1 MSARWLPLGN
11 GISIAT
17 TKTHTFGTDAVL
29 LAHFAS
35 PQDGENICDLGT
47 GCGIIPFLW
56 ARDGLNIS
64 VTGVDCQSEAI
75 ELANESKNRLDS
87 PTKLQFINADLC
99 EWTPT
104 APFSLIVCNP
114 PYFPQGNKRCTMSR
128 ARKLA
133 RQEGIGCTFDELC
146 QTVARTLGVNGR
158 FCFCHRPENAIQ
170 LKSHLSA
177 YGLSVKKTA
186 TVFHSIQNEPFL
198 WLCETVREPVDCV
211 STDTWILQENGVPTL
226 LYKQIYAPFFKESSL

>member
-1 MSARWLPLGN
+1 MPVRRLPLGN
-11 GISIAT
+11 GVSIAT
-17 TKTHTFGTDAVL
+17 TKAHTFGTDAVL
-29 LAHFAS
+29 LAYFAS

-56 ARDGLNIS
+56 ARDKLNVG
-64 VTGVDCQSEAI
+64 VTGVDCQAEAI
-75 ELANESKNRLDS
+75 DLANESKNRLDS
-87 PTKLQFINADLC
+87 PTKLQFITADFR

-104 APFSLIVCNP
+104 ASFSLIVCNP
-114 PYFPQGNKRCTMSR
+114 PYFPQGNERCTMSH
-128 ARKLA
+128 ARKIA

-146 QTVARTLGVNGR
+146 QTVARILDGNGR
-158 FCFCHRPENAIQ
+158 FCFCHRPENAFQ
-170 LKSHLSA
+170 LKSRLSA

-198 WLCETVREPVDCV
+198 WLCEAVRVPVDCIL
-211 STDTWILQENGVPTL
+211 TDKWILQENGTPTS